1 MSQDRSE
8 IFDSMERHGA
18 ERVPIQELVERSVVI
33 WRVRPHEEIS
43 ETCVRLEEFTASAA
57 RDARSALRVIDRI
70 WNLGN
75 GDDQDLFAALKKY
88 VEDACQAIKEVDNT
102 LKVHGSSLG
111 VLLHEIPYETKGD
124 VGSWRNLIGR
134 RDIIAHQ
141 LLTVDSGRVYRE
153 AVRDFGSL
161 HKLLAK
167 ICFVP
172 VKTNWASNKGFPE
185 LAIRAD
191 AFRGLTLSQAGDRP
205 SLGASFIF
213 VCLDEQEGFMAMR
226 LGRTPD
232 NKMLWASSH
241 APLNIH
247 MSVHALMH
255 ERGDQP
261 NAGGSRG

>member
-1 MSQDRSE
+1 MSSAALPSTLLHSE
-8 IFDSMERHGA
+8 PLHRLHSA
-18 ERVPIQELVERSVVI
+18 NQLRSVVI

-88 VEDACQAIKEVDNT
+88 VEDACQAVKEVDNT

-111 VLLHEIPYETKGD
+111 VLLHEIPYETKGG

-185 LAIRAD
+185 LTIRAD
-191 AFRGLTLSQAGDRP
+191 AFRGLTSSQAGDPP

-226 LGRTPD
+226 LGRTQD